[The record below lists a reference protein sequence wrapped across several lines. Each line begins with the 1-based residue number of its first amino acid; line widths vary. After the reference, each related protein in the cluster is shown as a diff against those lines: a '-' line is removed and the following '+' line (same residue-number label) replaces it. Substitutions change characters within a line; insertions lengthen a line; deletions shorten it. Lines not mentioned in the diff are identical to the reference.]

1 MIYTVTLSPSI
12 DYIVDVEN
20 FQLGRTNRTTG
31 EIMYA
36 GGKGINVSMVLQN
49 LGIPS
54 TALGFL
60 AGFTGTQIEAMLA
73 SQNIKTDFIT
83 LPTGQ
88 SRINLKLRSEDGTEI
103 NGMGPVISA
112 EALERLMMRID
123 RLQDG
128 DMLVLAGSI
137 PQGVSN
143 TIYVDIMA
151 RLAGKQVC
159 VAVDTS
165 GEMLRS
171 VLPQHPFIVKPNH
184 HELSEMVGV
193 DITIPADALKY
204 GEILL
209 EQGAQNAIVSMG
221 KDGAVFLGGNGQ
233 RLALP
238 VPKGELVNSVGAG
251 DSMLAGFLAGCL
263 QADASETG
271 DFDFDF
277 TCPFQMA
284 ICTGSAS
291 AFSAQLATKRE
302 VAKLMKQYTN

>member
-1 MIYTVTLSPSI
+1 MVYTVTLSPSI

-54 TALGFL
+54 VALGYL
-60 AGFTGTQIEAMLA
+60 AGFTGAQIEAMLTA
-73 SQNIKTDFIT
+73 QHIKTDFIT
-83 LPTGQ
+83 LTEGQ
-88 SRINLKLRSEDGTEI
+88 SRINLKLRSVDGTEI
-103 NGMGPVISA
+103 NGLGPVISP
-112 EALERLMMRID
+112 EALERLMLRLD
-123 RLQDG
+123 QLQDG

-137 PQGVSN
+137 PQGVSK

-184 HELSEMVGV
+184 HELSELVGI
-193 DITIPADALKY
+193 DIITPEDALKY

-221 KDGAVFLGGNGQ
+221 KDGAVFLGGGGQ
-233 RLALP
+233 RLHLP
-238 VPKGELVNSVGAG
+238 APKGELVNSVGAG

-263 QADASETG
+263 AGGEDGAMGELAHA
-271 DFDFDF
+271 
-277 TCPFQMA
+277 FQMA

-291 AFSAQLATKRE
+291 AFSAQLATKKQ
-302 VAKLMKQYTN
+302 VAKLMKQYKRS